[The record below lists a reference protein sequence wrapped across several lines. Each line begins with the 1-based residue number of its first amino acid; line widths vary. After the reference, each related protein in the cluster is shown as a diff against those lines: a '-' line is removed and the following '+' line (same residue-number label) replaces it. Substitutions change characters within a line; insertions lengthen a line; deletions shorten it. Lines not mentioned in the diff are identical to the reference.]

1 MDSKQ
6 AVSFEEVYPLIDRL
20 IDPVQETM
28 DVPLEEAL
36 GFISAEDI
44 RSPLDVPQ
52 FNNSAM
58 DGWALCSEDISD
70 NGFTLTEVGSAFAGH
85 PYSKKVGRG
94 ECVRIMTGGEIPEGA
109 DTVVKQEIVVADGNQ
124 ITFPADVKARDNVRF
139 RGEEFKVGDVVL
151 KEGVELHASHIG
163 LLAVLGIA
171 NVTVRHK
178 VRVAFFSTGDE
189 LQPIGKPLEKGHI
202 YDSNRHSIRAM
213 LRECGFEILDLGIVR
228 DDPESLKAAFTEAA
242 DCADAIIT
250 SGGVSVGK
258 ADFTRRTVTELGEL
272 VDWYCKM
279 RPGKPLALGKIK
291 DAYFFGL
298 PGNPTAAQVTFYMIV
313 RYALKRLAGIK
324 DAKLPICEAVA
335 ACDLKKK
342 PGHTE
347 FQRGI
352 LKFEDGKAVV
362 EPSGTQ
368 KTGAIGS
375 LSASNC
381 FILLSE
387 QSGPVRCGETVRVI
401 PFYGACS

>member
-1 MDSKQ
+1 MNSKQ

-124 ITFPADVKARDNVRF
+124 ITFPAGVKARDNVRF

-272 VDWYCKM
+272 VGWYCKM

>member
-6 AVSFEEVYPLIDRL
+6 AVPFEEVYPLIDRL
-20 IDPVQETM
+20 IEPVQETM
-28 DVPLEEAL
+28 EVPLEEAL
-36 GFISAEDI
+36 GFVSAEDI

-58 DGWALCSEDISD
+58 DGWALCSEDILD
-70 NGFTLTEVGSAFAGH
+70 GAFTLTEVGSAFAGH
-85 PYSKKVGRG
+85 PYEKKLSSG

-109 DTVVKQEIVVADGNQ
+109 DTVVKQEIVTADGNQ
-124 ITFPADVKARDNVRF
+124 ITFPAGVRARDNVRF
-139 RGEEFKVGDVVL
+139 RGEEYKVGDVIL
-151 KEGVELHASHIG
+151 NEGCELHAAHIG

-213 LRECGFEILDLGIVR
+213 LSECGFEILDLGIVR
-228 DDPESLKAAFTEAA
+228 DDPESLKEALTKAA

-258 ADFTRRTVTELGEL
+258 ADFTRSSVTELGEL
-272 VDWYCKM
+272 EDWYCRM

-313 RYALKRLAGIK
+313 RYALKKLAGIADVK
-324 DAKLPICEAVA
+324 MPFCEAVTRS
-335 ACDLKKK
+335 DLKKK

-352 LKFEDGKAVV
+352 LKFENGEAFV
-362 EPSGTQ
+362 ESSGTQ
-368 KTGAIGS
+368 RTGAIGS

-381 FILLSE
+381 FIVLSE
-387 QSGPVRCGETVRVI
+387 ESGPVRCGGTVRVI
-401 PFYGACS
+401 PFYGVCS